1 MEMILLEGTPITP
14 AVKFD
19 LKEGKF
25 EIKGVSIAENT
36 LEFYKPLL
44 ESLDQYAAHPNPVTE
59 LDIQLDYFNTTSSK
73 CLLDIFKRLELIHN
87 KGSKVNINWYYEEQD
102 EDMREAG
109 HDYMAIVDM
118 VFNMKPIK

>member
-1 MEMILLEGTPITP
+1 MILLEGTPITP
-14 AVKFD
+14 MVKFD
-19 LKEGKF
+19 LKEGRF
-25 EIKGVSIAENT
+25 ELKGVSIAENT

-44 ESLDQYAAHPNPVTE
+44 ESLEQYAIHPCPVTQ

-73 CLLDIFKRLELIHN
+73 CLLDIFKRLELIHH

-118 VFNMKPIK
+118 VFNMKVIK